1 MTLADTSTA
10 RMTHLILQCHQNA
23 TKATASQFSNS
34 TPPRLLRIATTS
46 GVESL
51 DRLCLGALSLERLWR
66 DPNCPKSENLQSVE
80 FPATKK
86 LFGCLHPSS
95 TLLPRLCCTPWL
107 DVNQKTMHVEERLR
121 IHDSHQ
127 LKLWHMPDKMQLGIM
142 NHPRDVAR
150 LSAENLCME
159 GILTF
164 VISSMFR
171 LPSASSSMS
180 MYWYSW
186 DLFTLARLAVQRF
199 PTVPTCSMRPPDRRG
214 AEVRVKSFHGFLIKR
229 PERDFQRKW

>member
-107 DVNQKTMHVEERLR
+107 DVNDQKTMHVEERL
-121 IHDSHQ
+121 
-127 LKLWHMPDKMQLGIM
+127 LKLWHMLNQTRCNLGSWIIQEM
-142 NHPRDVAR
+142 LLVFLQKIFVWKAFW
-150 LSAENLCME
+150 LSSFRPC
-159 GILTF
+159 F
-164 VISSMFR
+164 VCR
-171 LPSASSSMS
+171 LPHPQCQCTDTAEICSP
-180 MYWYSW
+180 WH
-186 DLFTLARLAVQRF
+186 DLQCNGSQRF
-199 PTVPTCSMRPPDRRG
+199 PHAPWGHRTGGV
-214 AEVRVKSFHGFLIKR
+214 
-229 PERDFQRKW
+229 RKWGSKASTGFWSNVLRGIFRESGKII